1 MYLYNHIK
9 HFLIFS
15 VNFSS
20 PSLIIR
26 CQNIDRCDLEN
37 LTLEV
42 SSPDLELQPDSKSGF
57 YNIESNGK
65 KLAFSYNL
73 LSKSYF
79 EVCYKICKYL
89 SGRRVVNVISTY
101 TRSGNIKF
109 DSNSLTEIDLPTP
122 WVTENFYFS
131 FKSLNVYCFKIFPN
145 FSTESIKISYLS
157 ADVDEALCES
167 SFVTTLAIK

>member
-1 MYLYNHIK
+1 M
-9 HFLIFS
+9 
-15 VNFSS
+15 
-20 PSLIIR
+20 
-26 CQNIDRCDLEN
+26 
-37 LTLEV
+37 
-42 SSPDLELQPDSKSGF
+42 QPDSKSDF

-79 EVCYKICKYL
+79 EICYKICKYL

-122 WVTENFYFS
+122 WATENFYLS
-131 FKSLNVYCFKIFPN
+131 CKSLNLYCFKIVPN
-145 FSTESIKISYLS
+145 FSPESIKISSHS
-157 ADVDEALCES
+157 ADVDDALFEF
-167 SFVTTLAIK
+167 SFVTT